1 MASTPSK
8 LAGYIVSE
16 IVAEF
21 NLGESNEQLDKFAAA
36 ISRAI
41 HTYAT
46 TDLEVKAGI
55 QVESSFSTTTP
66 GDSPEDPATTT
77 ITKVK
82 GQTTTAGEVF

>member
-21 NLGESNEQLDKFAAA
+21 KLGQSNEQLNKFAAA

-55 QVESSFSTTTP
+55 QVESSFSTTTAGPMP
-66 GDSPEDPATTT
+66 GDPVVTT

-82 GQTTTAGEVF
+82 GQTTTAGDVF